1 MVRPSSICL
10 TRWNCSKAVVGHHT
24 VVSLW
29 SSAFRLSLRHL
40 GQHDMQNRL
49 TDLRWTELTSRQSEF

>member
-1 MVRPSSICL
+1 MVRLSSICL

-40 GQHDMQNRL
+40 GQHDMQNRF
-49 TDLRWTELTSRQSEF
+49 TDLR